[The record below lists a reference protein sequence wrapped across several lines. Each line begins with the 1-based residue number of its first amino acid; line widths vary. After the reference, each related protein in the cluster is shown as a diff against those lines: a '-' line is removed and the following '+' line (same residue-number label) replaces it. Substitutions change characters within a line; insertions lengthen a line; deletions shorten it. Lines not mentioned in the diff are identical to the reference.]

1 MKMLN
6 FKPNCP
12 SFTVVF
18 NEKDMNENN
27 VFDFTFNERERFI
40 IDQVDDKF
48 YITNKCDIDD
58 IREHLFFWSEDC
70 QDESILIDYNL
81 SRFLELS

>member
-18 NEKDMNENN
+18 SKDDMNENTLYL
-27 VFDFTFNERERFI
+27 FTFNNREKSI
-40 IDQVDDKF
+40 IDDLDDKF
-48 YITNKCDIDD
+48 YITNECDIDD
-58 IREHLFFWSEDC
+58 VREYLFFWSEEC
-70 QDESILIDYNL
+70 QDISILNNYNL